1 MTVVCNATPL
11 INFAAI
17 NRLNILQEIFGKVL
31 IPQAVYQETTVSSFI
46 WSQFIVQAV
55 TCGWLEIHTVAKIDP
70 IISTELDD
78 GEREA
83 IALAL
88 ETGIHKILLDERE
101 ARQVAKNMELKLIG
115 TLGILLLAKDKQ
127 MIDQVKPLLDEMID
141 IAQYWVNPKLYEQVL
156 KQAEE

>member
-17 NRLNILQEIFGKVL
+17 NRLDILQEIFAKVL

-55 TCGWLEIHTVAKIDP
+55 NCGWLEIHTVAKIDP
-70 IISTELDD
+70 IISIELDN

-88 ETGIHKILLDERE
+88 ETGVHKILLDERE
-101 ARQVAKNMELKLIG
+101 ARQFAKNMELKLIG
-115 TLGILLLAKDKQ
+115 TLGILLLAKEQ
-127 MIDQVKPLLDEMID
+127 QIIDQVKPLLDDMIY
-141 IAQYWVNPKLYEQVL
+141 IAQYWVNTKLYEQVL
-156 KQAEE
+156 KQAGE